1 MKLIKVFVLIIWFQ
15 MISSLVIY
23 RRKPKPKLIC
33 KDENEWKQIAQ
44 AISIGSQAEALL
56 NGTYFEIST
65 TDSEGSDSSESREHE
80 KIKIVPR
87 RLKRN
92 VQQKDKV
99 LLTKGEP
106 VIFLTV
112 KNCHFQRFNGN
123 FRMIQLIWKNL
134 KLSEEN

>member
-1 MKLIKVFVLIIWFQ
+1 

-106 VIFLTV
+106 VIFLTDDPTDLEEFEIV
-112 KNCHFQRFNGN
+112 GGKLTKEEKRILQKK
-123 FRMIQLIWKNL
+123 LIATCNAL
-134 KLSEEN
+134 NID